1 MIENIEFWR
10 ALNPECTISDNP
22 WPEAPE
28 PYQISPEE
36 MAEHASTM
44 RREGY
49 FQTRPIIPQ
58 EDLDTLGKCIIN
70 VVRWKLRAEVR
81 ICL

>member
-1 MIENIEFWR
+1 VIDNTDFWR
-10 ALNPECTISDNP
+10 ALNPECKISDDP
-22 WPEAPE
+22 WPKAPE

-36 MAEHASTM
+36 MAEHAATM

-58 EDLDTLGKCIIN
+58 EELDMLAKCMTNI
-70 VVRWKLRAEVR
+70 VRWKLRLR